1 MSNKQENQRLLRDVI
16 LQDMHGGAPPEYYPD
31 SYPNPNPYSHHHHP
45 RHPSENSNGYE
56 ISETEYENPAPEE
69 GEVSRVTLKENWRI
83 GAGAETVATDVFI
96 LDESYEMQFQILFWI
111 TMIELLMCVI
121 FIFVGILV
129 ISDTFDNNN
138 YLFTI
143 IGSVASAVV
152 VLFLHGFA
160 VIRMWSRSSRMS
172 HNHNREVRMPFFFG
186 IVLLALGFFTLGR
199 WISDNCTCCATSDC
213 QPDPAN
219 FEELV
224 EFYAAW
230 AVMVFM
236 NVAWLFTIVRALF
249 AHIYPEEKVPTTA
262 DPRRTKLPLEF
273 QKQQRQANLARATMQ
288 QKGAEILRD
297 TPGAARQR

>member
-1 MSNKQENQRLLRDVI
+1 MSNKQESQRLLRDMV
-16 LQDMHGGAPPEYYPD
+16 LEEMHGGAPPAYYPEPYPNPHP
-31 SYPNPNPYSHHHHP
+31 YPNPNPNPHHHH
-45 RHPSENSNGYE
+45 RHEISNGYDV
-56 ISETEYENPAPEE
+56 EYENPAAEE

-96 LDESYEMQFQILFWI
+96 LDESYEMRFQILFWI
-111 TMIELLMCVI
+111 TIIELLLCAI

-143 IGSVASAVV
+143 IGSVTSAVV

-230 AVMVFM
+230 AVMTFM

-262 DPRRTKLPLEF
+262 DPRRAKLPLEF
-273 QKQQRQANLARATMQ
+273 QKQQRQADLARATMQ
-288 QKGAEILRD
+288 QKGAEILRG
-297 TPGAARQR
+297 TPVLRNQ